1 MYTCYGTLLSAT
13 SHTSQEPWPWN
24 SESSKENVQRLS
36 QTHLQN
42 YATWSRILECS
53 VKSYQSG
60 PSTKCNFNEFLLMRV
75 LTRFWAFGVPW
86 SPGFV
91 LSLPPRLQET
101 FFEDIPSD
109 HEPWTMIQLM
119 PCRNPCRLY
128 SHLPFTYSVCPSSVV
143 WSEIGPV
150 PPFSPMRV
158 LVV

>member
-1 MYTCYGTLLSAT
+1 MVRYSVPLHTRAKSRDHEIARAQKKMSKGCPR
-13 SHTSQEPWPWN
+13 HTSKIMQ
-24 SESSKENVQRLS
+24 
-36 QTHLQN
+36 
-42 YATWSRILECS
+42 TWSRILECS
-53 VKSYQSG
+53 VKSYQSR

-101 FFEDIPSD
+101 VFEDIPSD

-128 SHLPFTYSVCPSSVV
+128 IHLPFTYSVCPSSVV
-143 WSEIGPV
+143 WSEIGPA